1 MTSELNTTF
10 GHRPIYICGEAAT
23 TISHFSFLIS
33 HSSKAFIRNPWA
45 PPPHGL
51 TLNPPTFLHS
61 FFEIHGKILYN
72 KTLEYNQAQKTNF
85 CEAKKEG
92 YHVSH

>member
-1 MTSELNTTF
+1 M
-10 GHRPIYICGEAAT
+10 GA
-23 TISHFSFLIS
+23 
-33 HSSKAFIRNPWA
+33 
-45 PPPHGL
+45 PPHGL

-72 KTLEYNQAQKTNF
+72 KTLEYNQTQKTIF

>member
-1 MTSELNTTF
+1 MVERRFHIFMRRTNPVEPSEPLE
-10 GHRPIYICGEAAT
+10 PVEP
-23 TISHFSFLIS
+23 S
-33 HSSKAFIRNPWA
+33 NP
-45 PPPHGL
+45 
-51 TLNPPTFLHS
+51 NPPTFLYS
-61 FFEIHGKILYN
+61 FFEIHSKILYN